1 MFWKK
6 KTDSSRASREPGGP
20 VGSVLLL
27 ERESFTIDSFLEQ
40 IAKTRVAGKAASDIK
55 RDKEGV
61 FSFDVGDAFFA
72 CLHVEAQYPDDLE
85 GPIASTW
92 LWPREPPIENVK
104 QHRSCLHITMMGS
117 AEDPVR
123 RRLTLT
129 AVTAL
134 AAKQSGVMAVYWGD
148 ASLVIFPRLFI
159 EMAEEI
165 NTPQSP
171 PLYLWVDLRAF
182 PNEDGTTGLFTIGL
196 TKLGHME
203 IEIPRIK
210 WRSANSANGFAI
222 SYAICWKTVQ
232 FCWTGKPSGCR
243 PSSKS
248 VSGTARRSSDIRVR
262 SFVSSRSRRA
272 QTRGARQLLRSCTLS
287 IVFRLSA
294 TARRQNSS
302 QRWRGP
308 TCNAARPATGIAA
321 ARARLQIAGPRPSA
335 R

>member
-104 QHRSCLHITMMGS
+104 QHRSFLHITMMGS

-203 IEIPRIK
+203 IEIPRIQMEIGELRE
-210 WRSANSANGFAI
+210 WLRDIICYLLENGPVLLDGQTIGMSAEQQI
-222 SYAICWKTVQ
+222 RIRH
-232 FCWTGKPSGCR
+232 R
-243 PSSKS
+243 PSIFGHPGQ
-248 VSGTARRSSDIRVR
+248 VIR
-262 SFVSSRSRRA
+262 
-272 QTRGARQLLRSCTLS
+272 LE
-287 IVFRLSA
+287 
-294 TARRQNSS
+294 
-302 QRWRGP
+302 P
-308 TCNAARPATGIAA
+308 
-321 ARARLQIAGPRPSA
+321 
-335 R
+335 